1 MAKNNRT
8 VESREIE
15 KRIGEE
21 MLGVSYGNMRA
32 GYLYCKKELL
42 GLRKKIGNCCDSM
55 AEK

>member
-21 MLGVSYGNMRA
+21 MLGVSYDNMRA
-32 GYLYCKKELL
+32 RYLYCKKELL